1 MGFKEQTSITAKPE
15 VAGAV
20 ATTWQTVIVHF
31 KDGTSDRLE
40 TGDPDA
46 ADLAIVAWRLD
57 PRTKAI
63 VRQVGD
69 LPAEVVYRAET
80 P

>member
-1 MGFKEQTSITAKPE
+1 MGLAERTSIAAGHE
-15 VAGAV
+15 GAGAA
-20 ATTWQTVIVHF
+20 ATTWQTIIVYF
-31 KDGTSDRLE
+31 KDGTSDRLD

-57 PRTKAI
+57 PRTKEI

-69 LPAEVVYRAET
+69 LPAEVVYRAE
-80 P
+80 PM